1 MEVLCANEGKAHKIN
16 AIKIP
21 KQLFYDALDGITGN
35 SNNDLRCNFHTESIF
50 ILHAYDLAVDAT
62 GKHNAGTVMSVWTS
76 PSSLRLLRIFLAE
89 IAYRMSPITPIM
101 TASVTQVQRIT
112 SQLIIV

>member
-62 GKHNAGTVMSVWTS
+62 GKHNAGADLHVRMD
-76 PSSLRLLRIFLAE
+76 FAE
-89 IAYRMSPITPIM
+89 IAYRMRPITPIM
-101 TASVTQVQRIT
+101 TASVMQVQIIT